1 MRSWLFRDVPQPRA
15 KEKSGLQS
23 KHLTRNRGVNILDI
37 KITGTRILMTEK
49 KADMPESPGYQD
61 IKMIGN
67 IIMWTRMGIWCLL
80 GGFFVWLFSGI
91 SSFMEADNFWT
102 GLTLSRLL
110 GDYAESVVTF
120 IPLEVVENI
129 MYFLV
134 FELPLYGFILG
145 VGTLFLVIGMVL
157 KVR

>member
-1 MRSWLFRDVPQPRA
+1 
-15 KEKSGLQS
+15 
-23 KHLTRNRGVNILDI
+23 
-37 KITGTRILMTEK
+37 
-49 KADMPESPGYQD
+49 
-61 IKMIGN
+61 
-67 IIMWTRMGIWCLL
+67 MWTRMGIWCLL

-120 IPLEVVENI
+120 IPLEIVENM

-134 FELPLYGFILG
+134 FELPLFGFILG

>member
-1 MRSWLFRDVPQPRA
+1 MC
-15 KEKSGLQS
+15 
-23 KHLTRNRGVNILDI
+23 
-37 KITGTRILMTEK
+37 TRI
-49 KADMPESPGYQD
+49 
-61 IKMIGN
+61 
-67 IIMWTRMGIWCLL
+67 GIWCLL

-91 SSFMEADNFWT
+91 SSFMEADNFWR

-120 IPLEVVENI
+120 IPLEVMKNI

-134 FELPLYGFILG
+134 FELPFFGVILG
-145 VGTLFLVIGMVL
+145 VGTLFLVIGMFF